1 VVLGLALAWMNRLP
15 LERLVAEYVL
25 AQALATIAFATVGL
39 IIAARRPEHTI
50 GWLFCAAGI
59 GYGQTTWIGQ
69 YTRYTLVTQ
78 PGALPAGELIAW
90 LFFWSWI
97 PIVMLVVVGLPLL
110 FPDGRLPSPRW
121 RPALWLAVIATAL
134 NSLSLAISPGP
145 MDASLP
151 EVANPFAPA
160 WASQVQPIIE
170 RIAVVLVLASMISGV
185 AAQIVRFRRA
195 RLEERQQIKWFAY
208 AIILLLLALVVP
220 ATLAFPDFTQDTLL
234 SGSLL
239 ALAYPLLAA
248 AVGVAVLRYRLYN
261 IDLLIS
267 RTLVYSALT
276 VCIITI
282 YVLVVGYL
290 GALVQ
295 GGDTLL
301 VSLIATG
308 LVAILF
314 QPLSARLQ
322 RGVNRLLYG
331 YRNEP
336 YIVLARLGQ
345 RLRDAIEPNQVLP
358 SLAATVRD
366 ALRLP
371 YVAVALR
378 RDDALVVVASDGVAA
393 GEPLRLPLAYQG
405 EAVGELLVCPRVPGE
420 AWAPADLRLLEDLAH
435 QAGVAAHSVRLMAE
449 LQRAREWLVLAREE
463 ERRRLRRDLH
473 DDLAPSLAALGLT
486 AATVGELIPKNP
498 EAAAQVAAKLH
509 TAIRTVV
516 GDVRRLVYDLRP
528 PTLDELGLVE
538 AIREHA
544 ARICAQP
551 PASGAE
557 RARLQVLL
565 DVPEQLPP
573 LPAAVEVAAFRLAQE
588 ALTNVLRH
596 AQARRCTIRLAYIE
610 GRALA
615 LEIVDDGIGLP
626 AQRQAGVGLH
636 TMRERAAELG
646 GVCAIERIGKSG
658 TRVSA
663 WWPIVEVEKER
674 L

>member
-1 VVLGLALAWMNRLP
+1 
-15 LERLVAEYVL
+15 
-25 AQALATIAFATVGL
+25 
-39 IIAARRPEHTI
+39 
-50 GWLFCAAGI
+50 
-59 GYGQTTWIGQ
+59 
-69 YTRYTLVTQ
+69 
-78 PGALPAGELIAW
+78 
-90 LFFWSWI
+90 
-97 PIVMLVVVGLPLL
+97 
-110 FPDGRLPSPRW
+110 
-121 RPALWLAVIATAL
+121 
-134 NSLSLAISPGP
+134 
-145 MDASLP
+145 
-151 EVANPFAPA
+151 
-160 WASQVQPIIE
+160 
-170 RIAVVLVLASMISGV
+170 
-185 AAQIVRFRRA
+185 
-195 RLEERQQIKWFAY
+195 
-208 AIILLLLALVVP
+208 
-220 ATLAFPDFTQDTLL
+220 
-234 SGSLL
+234 
-239 ALAYPLLAA
+239 
-248 AVGVAVLRYRLYN
+248 
-261 IDLLIS
+261 
-267 RTLVYSALT
+267 
-276 VCIITI
+276 
-282 YVLVVGYL
+282 
-290 GALVQ
+290 
-295 GGDTLL
+295 
-301 VSLIATG
+301 
-308 LVAILF
+308 
-314 QPLSARLQ
+314 
-322 RGVNRLLYG
+322 
-331 YRNEP
+331 
-336 YIVLARLGQ
+336 
-345 RLRDAIEPNQVLP
+345 
-358 SLAATVRD
+358 
-366 ALRLP
+366 
-371 YVAVALR
+371 
-378 RDDALVVVASDGVAA
+378 VVVASDGVAA